1 MSQLPLAT
9 RLLMLWLAAVC
20 LAPAGVGLAQA
31 VGLTAPGMLALALLG
46 AALGAALGLLI
57 FEPPRSNSPRA
68 WLAQL
73 RARLVPT
80 PPSSSQSPN
89 QEH

>member
-1 MSQLPLAT
+1 MRDLPFSV
-9 RLLMLWLAAVC
+9 RLLLLWLALVC

-31 VGLTAPGMLALALLG
+31 VGLTAPGMLPLALLG
-46 AALGAALGLLI
+46 AVLGAALGLLI

-73 RARLVPT
+73 RDRLVPT
-80 PPSSSQSPN
+80 PPSSPQSPN